1 MAKTLYD
8 SSLINSTL
16 LEMLETQGYSDYIIS
31 LKLAIE
37 KINAKVIATNG
48 VWTKKK
54 LQDIKNL
61 IEIEITKSYGGLFT
75 SVQSESVTI
84 AQVTYASILGAS
96 LALELPTEAVKN
108 LLDPKLK
115 VRMSQPF
122 TNKKGEGKTGVYT
135 LAKLFGVEEQGM
147 IRRMQIAVASGITAS
162 DSVAKI
168 IKGVEFEGS
177 SHRGGRLRSNIFTMV
192 TNARNE
198 GNYSAYRNLE
208 DDDVI
213 KYYEHNS
220 TLDSSTSAI
229 CRVLDGRRYFMKFD
243 NISSNLKPPLHGSC
257 RSTLIPRTTFDAQE
271 RTSSNGIIPSEK
283 YPTFFKKQDKA
294 FQIKVLGKKKYELY
308 KKGQYKMVSVIDAIG
323 SRKIDINN
331 YKESLIS
338 LTK

>member
-1 MAKTLYD
+1 MAKSLYD
-8 SSLINSTL
+8 ASLINSTL
-16 LEMLETQGYSDYIIS
+16 LEMLETQGYSDYTIA

-48 VWTKKK
+48 IWTKKK

-61 IEIEITKSYGGLFT
+61 IEIEITKSYGGLFD
-75 SVQSESVTI
+75 SVAQESVSI
-84 AQVTYASILGAS
+84 AQVTYASILGAD
-96 LALELPTEAVKN
+96 LALELPTEAVEN

-122 TNKKGEGKTGVYT
+122 TNKKDEGKTGVYT
-135 LAKLFGVEEQGM
+135 LAKLFGVEEQSM

-177 SHRGGRLRSNIFTMV
+177 KHRGGRLRSNIFTMV

-198 GNYSAYRNLE
+198 GNYSAYRDLE

-220 TLDSSTSAI
+220 TLDVRTCIAKGQKVNMSDGSYKNIEDVKSGDEIITHTNKKAKVKYSEHTGNKKVI
-229 CRVLDGRRYFMKFD
+229 RITLKDGRTITGTEDHK
-243 NISSNLKPPLHGSC
+243 IW
-257 RSTLIPRTTFDAQE
+257 
-271 RTSSNGIIPSEK
+271 NG
-283 YPTFFKKQDKA
+283 KQWKTIGKM
-294 FQIKVLGKKKYELY
+294 IKD
-308 KKGQYKMVSVIDAIG
+308 MV
-323 SRKIDINN
+323 
-331 YKESLIS
+331 
-338 LTK
+338 